1 MPKKENLEAKVE
13 ELRKTIHELE
23 EALNSATWER
33 DCYKRWLTSA
43 FGFDQIK
50 RVRGSLVFEV
60 DWLNFEVSID
70 REKPNVMSIDL
81 DKLSPLESLVLKTM
95 PIGQLEDL
103 AKGFELQVV
112 GKGLDRVIIA
122 TTFKGSKIKSFVS
135 ALRDMLK
142 ETVEDF
148 VKDMTEEKIKAWI
161 VAKRLRT
168 DDTDAD

>member
-13 ELRKTIHELE
+13 ELRKRIHELE

-33 DCYKRWLTSA
+33 DCYQRWLTNA

-50 RVRGSLVFEV
+50 RVRDSLVFEV

-70 REKPNVMSIDL
+70 RRNPNVMSIDL

-95 PIGQLEDL
+95 PINQLNDL
-103 AKGFELQVV
+103 AKGFDLQIV
-112 GKGLDRVIIA
+112 GKGLNRVIIA
-122 TTFKGSKIKSFVS
+122 TTFKGNKIKSFVS

-148 VKDMTEEKIKAWI
+148 VKDTTEERIKAWI
-161 VAKRLRT
+161 IAKRLRT